1 MLHYFSFFQFFLPVF
16 PWLRGFFNIGRLIFG
31 KVKYYRRYELIKTEI
46 QRKPVLCL
54 FFILTKELALQD
66 LAAFH
71 GTEDITFEWNDIE
84 VLSSRWQKER
94 SLSNTTSKGL
104 APV

>member
-1 MLHYFSFFQFFLPVF
+1 MLHYFFFFQFFLPVF

-54 FFILTKELALQD
+54 YPPTNPPTPKNGAASFLTQLQ
-66 LAAFH
+66 
-71 GTEDITFEWNDIE
+71 ITTNN
-84 VLSSRWQKER
+84 
-94 SLSNTTSKGL
+94 SNQLQVQVTPNNSNS
-104 APV
+104 